1 MWGERNASREYGSF
15 GIKLNEKDIARTK
28 ERLNYQWFQETV
40 WQAEITRML
49 ARGLKYELDL
59 LANKDFQYITKKYL
73 PRKLKKKRLAGLGQP
88 VSV

>member
-1 MWGERNASREYGSF
+1 MCGERNASREYGSL

-28 ERLNYQWFQETV
+28 ERLNYQWFQATV

-73 PRKLKKKRLAGLGQP
+73 PRKLKKKDWLD
-88 VSV
+88 